1 MAQENED
8 GTEKTEEPTAKKLE
22 KAREEGQIMRSSEL
36 GVAAG
41 TIVGLLILTLAGQY
55 FVTELAEIFK
65 GAFVFDR
72 KIIYSPNLLPARFIS
87 TLGIAL
93 LTFAPLFFLLVIV
106 AILAGSALGGL
117 NFSLK
122 AMMPKLSKMNP
133 LSGLKRMFG
142 TQAIINLVKALLKFG
157 LVAGVMYLV
166 IRFQISDLLTLSQLS
181 LEPALA
187 KAATIII
194 KSGLLVALTLLII
207 AAIDIPIQVYQFTEN
222 MKMTLQEVKDEMK
235 DVEGRPEVKQKIKQ
249 RQREIAA
256 SQMMDKVKDADVVI
270 TNPEHFSVALS
281 YDPTSDGAPIILAK
295 GADYLAFRIREEAQK
310 HGIQMFAAPP
320 LARALY
326 FTTEIDQPVHPD
338 LYYAV
343 AQVIAYIF
351 NLNSISSEGLP
362 PQKPKPEIPS
372 SMIFDENGKTVE
384 NVV

>member
-122 AMMPKLSKMNP
+122 AMMPKLSKM
-133 LSGLKRMFG
+133 
-142 TQAIINLVKALLKFG
+142 
-157 LVAGVMYLV
+157 
-166 IRFQISDLLTLSQLS
+166 
-181 LEPALA
+181 
-187 KAATIII
+187 
-194 KSGLLVALTLLII
+194 
-207 AAIDIPIQVYQFTEN
+207 
-222 MKMTLQEVKDEMK
+222 
-235 DVEGRPEVKQKIKQ
+235 
-249 RQREIAA
+249 
-256 SQMMDKVKDADVVI
+256 
-270 TNPEHFSVALS
+270 
-281 YDPTSDGAPIILAK
+281 
-295 GADYLAFRIREEAQK
+295 
-310 HGIQMFAAPP
+310 
-320 LARALY
+320 
-326 FTTEIDQPVHPD
+326 
-338 LYYAV
+338 
-343 AQVIAYIF
+343 
-351 NLNSISSEGLP
+351 
-362 PQKPKPEIPS
+362 
-372 SMIFDENGKTVE
+372 
-384 NVV
+384 